1 MFSLD
6 PNNRILASAE
16 RNKQRIQGFI
26 DKGVDLRGEPIMESL
41 ERLDE
46 GMALSFS
53 DHVGYQEA
61 QARAHDSGR
70 ITTDEAQTVYLALGE
85 GMSSENGGWQEH
97 VTLPLKLAITQV
109 VGELMGVEI

>member
-61 QARAHDSGR
+61 QVRAHASGR
-70 ITTDEAQTVYLALGE
+70 ITMAEAQTVYLALGN
-85 GMSSENGGWQEH
+85 GMSSKNGGWQEH

-109 VGELMGVEI
+109 VGELIEARI